1 MCATGVALQG
11 SADIAPFQNV
21 LARLL
26 FEPTV
31 RASRI
36 SRTEYRASAMDE
48 RTSAR
53 AHAHASVGARRRDG
67 FAPDDTC
74 DDLTRCVHGRR
85 DRLTRRPQAQEML

>member
-11 SADIAPFQNV
+11 SVDIAPFQNV

-36 SRTEYRASAMDE
+36 SRTEYM
-48 RTSAR
+48 
-53 AHAHASVGARRRDG
+53 G
-67 FAPDDTC
+67 
-74 DDLTRCVHGRR
+74 
-85 DRLTRRPQAQEML
+85 